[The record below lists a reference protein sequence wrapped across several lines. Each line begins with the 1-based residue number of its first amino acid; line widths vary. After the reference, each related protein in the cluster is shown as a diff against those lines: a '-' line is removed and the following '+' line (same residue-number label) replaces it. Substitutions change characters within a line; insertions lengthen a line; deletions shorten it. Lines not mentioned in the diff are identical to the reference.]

1 MVKQKL
7 VSGLAAMVVMTGVVF
22 GAAAPAEAHSVK
34 VVVPGVVKVEHK
46 SPGLTNQGWKWGHTT
61 NVDVLTQPGPGHLFE
76 LNLNGRFGEH
86 VRVSVF

>member
-7 VSGLAAMVVMTGVVF
+7 VSGMAAMVVMTGVVLS
-22 GAAAPAEAHSVK
+22 AAAPAEAHSVK
-34 VVVPGVVKVEHK
+34 VVVPGVVTVEHK
-46 SPGLTNQGWKWGHTT
+46 SPGITNQGWRWGHTT

-76 LNLNGRFGEH
+76 LNLNGHFGKQ